1 MIWPNA
7 GNRRAAIVRWVALI
21 VMLWALPGSHVQ
33 SAVAQDDSAP
43 SFLQKAIDTAQ
54 PKMAKVYG
62 AGAGRVE
69 GFATGI
75 LISGDGMI
83 LTAQGVILD
92 GKQVRV
98 VLSDGSSHQAAILKR
113 DRKTQLALLKIEA
126 ETPHYF
132 ELSKQPVGEKGDWV
146 VALSNAFKVADKQEP
161 VSATLGIISLRTTM
175 EARLTRRDVAYDGE
189 LILIDA
195 ITSNPGAAGGAV
207 INAKGQLVGMIGK
220 LINSSDTNT
229 RLNYAVPASVMA
241 AFIEEKGD
249 AVAVAT
255 PETETQQAELG
266 IVLFKF
272 GGRSNPAYVDRVV
285 RGSPAAAVKLQP
297 DDMIVSIAGNQIGS
311 VKDYSKVVET
321 LRPDEEV
328 LMIVKRGVEILRIRI
343 TPRVKK

>member
-1 MIWPNA
+1 
-7 GNRRAAIVRWVALI
+7 
-21 VMLWALPGSHVQ
+21 
-33 SAVAQDDSAP
+33 
-43 SFLQKAIDTAQ
+43 
-54 PKMAKVYG
+54 
-62 AGAGRVE
+62 
-69 GFATGI
+69 
-75 LISGDGMI
+75 
-83 LTAQGVILD
+83 
-92 GKQVRV
+92 
-98 VLSDGSSHQAAILKR
+98 
-113 DRKTQLALLKIEA
+113 
-126 ETPHYF
+126 
-132 ELSKQPVGEKGDWV
+132 V

-189 LILIDA
+189 LVLIDA

-207 INAKGQLVGMIGK
+207 INAEGQLVGMIGK

-229 RLNYAVPASVMA
+229 RLNYAVPASVMS
-241 AFIEEKGD
+241 AFIEAKED

-255 PETETQQAELG
+255 PKTETQQAELG